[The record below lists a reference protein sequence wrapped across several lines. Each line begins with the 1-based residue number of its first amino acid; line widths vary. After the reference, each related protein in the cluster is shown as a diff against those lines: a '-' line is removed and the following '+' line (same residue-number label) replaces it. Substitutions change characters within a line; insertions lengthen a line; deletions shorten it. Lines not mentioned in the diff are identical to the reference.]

1 MQVNYL
7 LALDDR
13 PLMESRPAIK
23 SALSIWLGSSG
34 AQVFIGSPYKSICL
48 PSLWFGISTRL
59 LLESFNG
66 QLSLEQ
72 ISKQC
77 ALTISQLQA
86 LVDELQ
92 AHDLIDLE
100 RTAISYLK
108 RYDPRV
114 KAITP
119 VADLEDFNEDLAA
132 QSFIKRM
139 EIESE
144 AASLKKGDIDG
155 GRSAVIRRRDFSIL
169 IFGYGK
175 IVNLLVG
182 SLSASGFTKVLV
194 INRLQQRSSA
204 LKVLESDLSGG
215 YISRADIGA
224 SRKEVL
230 AKVRSSSALF
240 AEATPVIYRPRLI
253 ISVGPPTPDVLQRW
267 ISEGSNHLIIEP
279 HSSAEVRIGPYV
291 IPGKSPCYRCLQIS
305 SEEKLSS
312 VEKKEVG
319 SALAL
324 ATAAITCLEVISLA
338 SSGISH
344 FLGKSMIYSNS
355 NFHNPKLEKWSINP
369 GCGCSW
375 R

>member
-1 MQVNYL
+1 MQVHSL
-7 LALDDR
+7 IALDDR

-119 VADLEDFNEDLAA
+119 VTDLEDFNQDLAA

-144 AASLKKGDIDG
+144 AASLERGDIDG

-175 IVNLLVG
+175 IVNSLVG

-204 LKVLESDLSGG
+204 LKILESDLSGG

-230 AKVRSSSALF
+230 AKARSSSALF
-240 AEATPVIYRPRLI
+240 TEATPVIYRPRLI

-305 SEEKLSS
+305 SDEKLSS

-344 FLGKSMIYSNS
+344 FLGKSLIYSNS

>member
-1 MQVNYL
+1 M
-7 LALDDR
+7 AIDDHL
-13 PLMESRPAIK
+13 LMESRPVVK
-23 SALSIWLGSSG
+23 SALSIWPSSNG

-48 PSLWFGISTRL
+48 PSHWFGISTRL

-66 QLSLEQ
+66 QLSLSQ
-72 ISKQC
+72 IGKQC
-77 ALTISQLQA
+77 ALSPSQLQA

-100 RTAISYLK
+100 RTAIAYLK
-108 RYDPRV
+108 RYDPKA

-144 AASLKKGDIDG
+144 ATSLAKGDIDG
-155 GRSAVIRRRDFSIL
+155 GRRAVVGRRDFSIL

-175 IVNLLVG
+175 IVNSLVG
-182 SLSASGFTKVLV
+182 ALSASGFTKVLV
-194 INRLQQRSSA
+194 INRLLQRSEA
-204 LKVLESDLSGG
+204 LKILESDLSGG

-230 AKVRSSSALF
+230 ARARNSSALF
-240 AEATPVIYRPRLI
+240 TEPAPVIYRPKLI
-253 ISVGPPTPDVLQRW
+253 ISVGPPTPDAMQRW

-279 HSSAEVRIGPYV
+279 HSSAEFRIGPYV

-312 VEKKEVG
+312 IEKKEVG

-324 ATAAITCLEVISLA
+324 LCAALACLEVINLA

-355 NFHNPKLEKWSINP
+355 NLHNPKIEKWSINP

>member
-1 MQVNYL
+1 M
-7 LALDDR
+7 
-13 PLMESRPAIK
+13 
-23 SALSIWLGSSG
+23 
-34 AQVFIGSPYKSICL
+34 
-48 PSLWFGISTRL
+48 
-59 LLESFNG
+59 
-66 QLSLEQ
+66 
-72 ISKQC
+72 
-77 ALTISQLQA
+77 
-86 LVDELQ
+86 
-92 AHDLIDLE
+92 
-100 RTAISYLK
+100 
-108 RYDPRV
+108 
-114 KAITP
+114 
-119 VADLEDFNEDLAA
+119 ADLEDFNEDLAA

-144 AASLKKGDIDG
+144 AASLAKGDIDG
-155 GRSAVIRRRDFSIL
+155 GRRAVVGRRDFSIL

-175 IVNLLVG
+175 IVNSLVG
-182 SLSASGFTKVLV
+182 ALSASGFTKVLV
-194 INRLQQRSSA
+194 INRLLQRSEA
-204 LKVLESDLSGG
+204 LKILESDLSGG

-230 AKVRSSSALF
+230 ARARNSSALF
-240 AEATPVIYRPRLI
+240 TEPAPVIYRPKLI
-253 ISVGPPTPDVLQRW
+253 ISVGPPTPDAMQRW

-312 VEKKEVG
+312 IEKKEVG

-324 ATAAITCLEVISLA
+324 LCAALACLEVINLA

-355 NFHNPKLEKWSINP
+355 NLHNPKIEKWSINP

>member
-1 MQVNYL
+1 MVI
-7 LALDDR
+7 DDR
-13 PLMESRPAIK
+13 PLMESRPVIK
-23 SALSIWLGSSG
+23 SALSIWPSSNG

-72 ISKQC
+72 IGRQC

-108 RYDPRV
+108 RYDPKV

-119 VADLEDFNEDLAA
+119 VTDLEDFNEDIAA

-144 AASLKKGDIDG
+144 AASLARGDIDG
-155 GRSAVIRRRDFSIL
+155 GRSAVISRRDFSIL

-175 IVNLLVG
+175 IVNSLVG
-182 SLSASGFTKVLV
+182 ALSASGFTKVLV
-194 INRLQQRSSA
+194 INRLQQKSSA
-204 LKVLESDLSGG
+204 LKILESDLSGG

-230 AKVRSSSALF
+230 ARARNSSALF
-240 AEATPVIYRPRLI
+240 TEPAPVIYRPKLI

-312 VEKKEVG
+312 AERREVG

-324 ATAAITCLEVISLA
+324 LCAAIICLEVISLA

-355 NFHNPKLEKWSINP
+355 NFHNPKVERWSINP

>member
-1 MQVNYL
+1 MVI
-7 LALDDR
+7 DDR

-23 SALSIWLGSSG
+23 SALSIWLSLSG

-66 QLSLEQ
+66 QSSLEQ
-72 ISKQC
+72 IGKKS

-108 RYDPRV
+108 RYDPRA

-119 VADLEDFNEDLAA
+119 VADLEDFNEDIAA

-144 AASLKKGDIDG
+144 AASLARGDIDG
-155 GRSAVIRRRDFSIL
+155 GRSAVTRRRDFSIL

-175 IVNLLVG
+175 IVNSLVG

-194 INRLQQRSSA
+194 INRLQQRSEA
-204 LKVLESDLSGG
+204 LKILESDLSGG
-215 YISRADIGA
+215 YIARADIGA

-230 AKVRSSSALF
+230 ARARNSSALF
-240 AEATPVIYRPRLI
+240 TEATPVIYRPRLI

-305 SEEKLSS
+305 NDEKLSS
-312 VEKKEVG
+312 VARIEVG

-324 ATAAITCLEVISLA
+324 ASAAILSLEVISLA

-355 NFHNPKLEKWSINP
+355 NFHNPKVEKWSINP
-369 GCGCSW
+369 GCGCNW